1 MAPMIRAV
9 AVCFVALCGLRATGT
24 SGAAATTEAAGDAL
38 YLLLNLARNGKLP
51 VRIETLKKSESLVS
65 TVTSALPSLVG
76 DDQCANAGSIT
87 VQTAEGF
94 FVSYTGQSPNY
105 ADLIQTA
112 LTAGLQ
118 KLAAYPSD
126 KWGSGSWST
135 DKEVG
140 LLGYLL
146 WHDSTEVGCVASKCA
161 AGTNVTL
168 CRFKP
173 TAASGQFPFSEE
185 YYNGLKARTTSLA
198 DLTADDLDTSSGVT
212 VPSVLFGG
220 LVAMLA
226 LASV

>member
-87 VQTAEGF
+87 VQTVSCSANIAE
-94 FVSYTGQSPNY
+94 
-105 ADLIQTA
+105 L
-112 LTAGLQ
+112 LRCH
-118 KLAAYPSD
+118 AAYPSD